1 MKKFFSAT
9 ALLWLGTAVAF
20 GQVSRPGSGGI
31 HLTDSTDTSQR
42 NGRAL
47 PQPLAALPF
56 PSGEWIGPVIGA
68 PDRTSIYPLQKA
80 LGGQGKSQF
89 RVYGWVNPSYTAS
102 TSKNSNIPVA
112 YNIKPNA
119 FVLDQAVVRFE
130 RVMNTVQTDHADWG
144 FRSTYMYGIDYRYTL
159 AKGLVS
165 DPLLKR
171 NNLNGFDP
179 IEQYLTLYV
188 PKVAEGLTLRVG
200 RYISPPDIEAQLA
213 PDNYL
218 FSHSLTFSY
227 DPFTFTGAL
236 AALRLS
242 PQVTVE
248 LGAHAG
254 NEMVPW
260 SESAKLNGQAFV
272 RWVAK
277 NNNNS
282 IFGGINSLGQ
292 GHYSRNH
299 DNIQMVVATWGH
311 RFSPNVH
318 MMTESYYLWQYDA
331 LAGGTVIE
339 GPDKPYAGSGAGA
352 LIPGRS
358 NSVAFVNYFQV
369 LLSPTSYL
377 SVRNDMLDD
386 IDGQRTGNKTVYSS
400 HTIGYIKH
408 FGGGLFTFRPEVRY
422 DHAYADGIRA
432 YDKGTRRDQFVG
444 AVDVIVHF

>member
-1 MKKFFSAT
+1 MRLIVT
-9 ALLWLGTAVAF
+9 GALLLSTTIAF
-20 GQVSRPGSGGI
+20 GQVSRPGSGGL
-31 HLTDSTDTSQR
+31 HLSDSTNAPADAA

-47 PQPLAALPF
+47 PSPLSALPF
-56 PSGEWIGPVIGA
+56 PSGEWVGPVIGA
-68 PDRTSIYPLQKA
+68 PDKTSLYPLQKA
-80 LGGQGKSQF
+80 LGGQATSRY
-89 RVYGWVNPSYTAS
+89 RVYGWLNPSYTAS

-119 FVLDQAVVRFE
+119 LVMSQAVVRAE
-130 RVMNTVQTDHADWG
+130 RIMNTVQTDHVDWG
-144 FRSTYMYGIDYRYTL
+144 FRSSYLYGIDYRYTV
-159 AKGLVS
+159 AKGLFS
-165 DPLLKR
+165 DQLLKR
-171 NNLNGFDP
+171 NSLNGFDP

-242 PQVTVE
+242 PQVTVQ
-248 LGAHAG
+248 LGVHAG

-260 SESAKLNGQAFV
+260 SESAKLNGQAFI

-282 IFGGINSLGQ
+282 LYGGINSLGE
-292 GHYSRNH
+292 GSYSRQH
-299 DNIQMVVATWGH
+299 DNVQMVVATWGH
-311 RFSPNVH
+311 RFGPNVH
-318 MMTESYYLWQYDA
+318 MMTESYYLWQRDA
-331 LAGGTVIE
+331 LAGGTVIN
-339 GPDKPYAGSGAGA
+339 GPDRPWAGSGAGA

-358 NSVAFVNYFQV
+358 HSYAAVNYFQV

-377 SVRNDMLDD
+377 SVRNDLLNHL
-386 IDGQRTGNKTVYSS
+386 DGQRTGNKTLYSS
-400 HTIGYIKH
+400 HTVGYVKH
-408 FGGGLFTFRPEVRY
+408 FGGGLFTFRPEIRY
-422 DHAYADGIRA
+422 DNAYADGIRA
-432 YDKGTRRDQFVG
+432 YDKGTRRDQLVG
-444 AVDVIVHF
+444 ALDLIAHF